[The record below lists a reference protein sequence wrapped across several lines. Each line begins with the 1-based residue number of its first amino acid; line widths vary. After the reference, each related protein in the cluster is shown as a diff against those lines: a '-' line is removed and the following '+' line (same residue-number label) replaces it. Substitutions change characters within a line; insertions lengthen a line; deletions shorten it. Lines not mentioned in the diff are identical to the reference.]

1 MTVRETQVVKVAAIL
16 ISGVVAIGGL
26 IGYLEAKESQ
36 HSKFNTQIQAIEKQ
50 IKENEDRWEARIRR
64 IEDKQDTMLRLL
76 MSDRRK

>member
-1 MTVRETQVVKVAAIL
+1 M
-16 ISGVVAIGGL
+16 
-26 IGYLEAKESQ
+26 
-36 HSKFNTQIQAIEKQ
+36 EKQ